1 MIFFVN
7 KSGTMHL
14 YITIR
19 YTNKIVRYRMWH
31 VKLDLKLYEDLAQ
44 ILFTDFIYNYK
55 ITIEG
60 KSQFLK
66 I

>member
-1 MIFFVN
+1 
-7 KSGTMHL
+7 
-14 YITIR
+14 
-19 YTNKIVRYRMWH
+19 MWH